1 MRTILQEIYIYR
13 YVIKLKEFNDN
24 MLESVPQQ
32 FLSNIVVSCIFFFFV
47 SNTLLPFF
55 VRYIVLD
62 SYKKTK
68 RETIYIDIYH
78 SFVTK
83 NNLSAT
89 YIIMPLDSSLTA
101 AVNKGQLKL

>member
-1 MRTILQEIYIYR
+1 MLSSSKSSMIICWNLFHNNFCLIL
-13 YVIKLKEFNDN
+13 
-24 MLESVPQQ
+24 
-32 FLSNIVVSCIFFFFV
+32 LSHAFFFFFV